1 MSRFKP
7 WKSKRETLL
16 DNRAVIDFYASA
28 ADVTAEY
35 IVPLPPERKPRVKS
49 DAISEADVNDAIR
62 EAVKRMTLV
71 ELYRN
76 NRGSIRLESGGRLT
90 YGVGPDGAA
99 DWLGYKSVTITP
111 EMVGNQ
117 IAVFVA
123 IEAKRPGAHARDDQ
137 QKFLSRVA
145 IAGGIAGVAHSADE
159 LEALL
164 KG

>member
-28 ADVTAEY
+28 ADKAHEY
-35 IVPLPPERKPRVKS
+35 SVALPPERKPRAPS

-76 NRGSIRLESGGRLT
+76 NRGSIRLESGGMLT
-90 YGVGPDGAA
+90 YGVGPNGAA
-99 DWLGYKSVTITP
+99 DWLGYCTVTITP
-111 EMVGNQ
+111 DMIGRT
-117 IAVFVA
+117 IAQFVA
-123 IEAKRPGAHARDDQ
+123 IEAKRPGEHASDDQ
-137 QKFLSRVA
+137 QKFLTRVA
-145 IAGGIAGVAHSADE
+145 VAGGIAGVAHSADE